1 MLIRHNVSD
10 SRASRHKSLS
20 SILMLDLSFKYALVS
35 LFLMMPFLLQEEMF
49 DCSLQV
55 NFLTLF

>member
-1 MLIRHNVSD
+1 MLIRHRVSD
-10 SRASRHKSLS
+10 SKASRHKSLS

-35 LFLMMPFLLQEEMF
+35 LFLMMPFLLQEVMF

-55 NFLTLF
+55 KFLTLF

>member
-1 MLIRHNVSD
+1 MLIRHSVSD
-10 SRASRHKSLS
+10 SKASRRKSLS

-35 LFLMMPFLLQEEMF
+35 LFLMMPFLLQEVMF

-55 NFLTLF
+55 KFLTLF